1 MCVRR
6 LCTRLQV
13 CDINYE
19 NCFCCDPKSDS
30 YCTVVENEVYH
41 LPLHFW
47 NYIEDIEKNVQ
58 CRFGCLLKCA
68 PPAPKELDMLIACA
82 PCQPYS
88 KLARSKKL
96 PEEHPL
102 HYTIFG
108 EEGSVCSFSAK
119 YLPHLVVSENVLG
132 ILEKKG
138 RGLYRDHR
146 PADKFV
152 ERMMS
157 IVCDKGEKWFIDVEC
172 VEADSFCFVPQ
183 GRPRLSFLVV
193 MVLH

>member
-1 MCVRR
+1 M
-6 LCTRLQV
+6 
-13 CDINYE
+13 DYE
-19 NCFCCDPKSDS
+19 NCFCCDPKNDS
-30 YCTVVENEVYH
+30 YIVVVENEVFH
-41 LPLHFW
+41 LPQHFW
-47 NYIEDIEKNVQ
+47 KTIEEAENNAGFQFNCKAGFQ
-58 CRFGCLLKCA
+58 LPG
-68 PPAPKELDMLIACA
+68 PKELDILIACA